1 VTLLTLHAAKGLEY
15 NQVFI
20 IGLDEGLLPHS
31 RSRDDPEEM
40 AEERRL
46 FYVGMTR
53 AKNQLYLLR
62 AERRRMFNSWDY
74 GEPSRFLADISSDL
88 VLNQGRHST
97 SRRESY
103 ESSFRW
109 NSTGVSY
116 TAKREEVTTSKES
129 KYKAGMRVRS
139 ASWGDGLVLESKLD
153 SDGEETLDIHF
164 ESVGFKR
171 VIASLANL
179 EIL

>member
-1 VTLLTLHAAKGLEY
+1 
-15 NQVFI
+15 VFI
-20 IGLDEGLLPHS
+20 MGLDEGLLPHS

-62 AERRRMFNSWDY
+62 AERRRTFNSWDY
-74 GEPSRFLADISSDL
+74 GEPSRFLTDISSDL
-88 VLNQGRHST
+88 ISNQGRHSA
-97 SRRESY
+97 SRRETY
-103 ESSFRW
+103 ESDFVW
-109 NSTGVSY
+109 GTTGNSSSV
-116 TAKREEVTTSKES
+116 KRYSDTTPKES
-129 KYKAGMRVRS
+129 RYKPGMRVRS
-139 ASWGDGLVLESKLD
+139 ANWGDGLVLESKID
-153 SDGEETLDIHF
+153 TDGEETVDIHF

-171 VIASLANL
+171 VLASLANL